1 MNNMNVV
8 IAEFDEGALPLL
20 HEYKVII
27 LDTYD
32 KSSTEERAAI
42 FLLKELTKSYR
53 VDRAKLTDKLEA
65 IREKNEN

>member
-1 MNNMNVV
+1 MNVV

-20 HEYKVII
+20 HEYKVTI
-27 LDTYD
+27 LEVYD
-32 KSSTEERAAI
+32 KSSVEERAAI

-65 IREKNEN
+65 IREKNNGESN